1 VACIFLGYSEQKTM
15 AKRLPVERHTTWY
28 TEAESP

>member
-1 VACIFLGYSEQKTM
+1 LGYSEQQTM

-28 TEAESP
+28 TEA